1 MFGAILCRRTLSAPR
16 KDGIFGLPSSGKSPA
31 SDPTFTISYL
41 TNSCG
46 LSLNDAVSVSNK
58 LRIKSRHNP
67 DAVLDL
73 LSQFGFT
80 NTQISKLVTKWPLV
94 LQCRPDQTLFPKLQF
109 LRSIGVP
116 AAVSAEKLSAYPM
129 ILQRSLEKSLIPTY
143 NYLKKLLRS
152 DKKVVNVF
160 ARSPRAFVH
169 GCCGAMSRNIAV
181 LRERGAPESS
191 VALLLNNQPSLLML
205 GGEAFAALV
214 DRAAEMGFDAS
225 KVVFVLAVQVF
236 ANMSE
241 STLQRKMGVYRR
253 CGWSESEVM
262 GAFLK
267 HPLCMSLSEKKIK
280 GSMEFLVGEAG
291 FEAGDVA
298 RCPVLLGYSVEKRM
312 RPRLVVSRML
322 ERKELLKKST
332 SFIYL
337 LIMSEEKFVKR
348 IHPIL
353 VACLRPSTTAAR
365 EGGRSQVARAM
376 PKAIWLRVRA
386 HTRSKTRFS
395 LSRFVDAINIFNE
408 KWRRPRPR
416 PMSELRTPWGKPFA
430 PSVSMLMLQMG
441 INKKLLSFWQE
452 TSTKCN
458 EVRHVDTLNAQLVW
472 FESITNSLCHIQC
485 ARWKGKGGAQV

>member
-1 MFGAILCRRTLSAPR
+1 MDEKHRNVRLLISEIAMSKVVKRQHSFDKINATKLMFAAIFCRRALSAPR
-16 KDGIFGLPSSGKSPA
+16 KDGIFALPTSGKSPA
-31 SDPTFTISYL
+31 DGRSDPTFTISYL

-46 LSLNDAVSVSNK
+46 LSLNDAVFVSNK

-80 NTQISKLVTKWPLV
+80 NAQISKLVTKWPLV
-94 LQCRPDQTLFPKLQF
+94 LQSRPDETLFPKLQF

-116 AAVSAEKLSAYPM
+116 AAVSAEKLSVYPM

-181 LRERGAPESS
+181 LRDRGAPESS

-225 KVVFVLAVQVF
+225 KVVFVLALQVF

-291 FEAGDVA
+291 FEAGEVA

-337 LIMSEEKFVKR
+337 LMMSEEKFVKR
-348 IHPIL
+348 YIVENQDRIPQL
-353 VACLRPSTTAAR
+353 LDVY
-365 EGGRSQVARAM
+365 GGNV
-376 PKAIWLRVRA
+376 
-386 HTRSKTRFS
+386 
-395 LSRFVDAINIFNE
+395 
-408 KWRRPRPR
+408 
-416 PMSELRTPWGKPFA
+416 
-430 PSVSMLMLQMG
+430 SVE
-441 INKKLLSFWQE
+441 I
-452 TSTKCN
+452 
-458 EVRHVDTLNAQLVW
+458 
-472 FESITNSLCHIQC
+472 
-485 ARWKGKGGAQV
+485 